1 MSHLISISCCWQFKK
16 TIVITTNLTNP
27 ESPDNLI
34 ECSNNY
40 SNASGS
46 LWIYYRNE
54 SNDTLTDSEL
64 VKSKVKIRGSAGGTP
79 NNGNTK
85 DIKIAV
91 PLKDL
96 SNFWRSLEMPLIDCE
111 INLILTW
118 STDCV
123 ISSAT
128 GAKKFAITDAKLYFL
143 VVTLFKTTTIQLL
156 I

>member
-1 MSHLISISCCWQFKK
+1 M
-16 TIVITTNLTNP
+16 TNP

-64 VKSKVKIRGSAGGTP
+64 FKSKVEITGSAGGTP

-85 DIKIAV
+85 HIKIAV
-91 PLKDL
+91 PLKYL
-96 SNFWRSLEMPLIDCE
+96 SNFWRSLEMPLTDCE
-111 INLILTW
+111 INLILT
-118 STDCV
+118 
-123 ISSAT
+123 SAT
-128 GAKKFAITDAKLYFL
+128 GATKFAITDAKLYFL
-143 VVTLFKTTTIQLL
+143 VATLFIQDNAKLL
-156 I
+156 QYNN

>member
-1 MSHLISISCCWQFKK
+1 M
-16 TIVITTNLTNP
+16 TDP

-64 VKSKVKIRGSAGGTP
+64 FKSKVEITGSAGGTP

-85 DIKIAV
+85 HIKIAV
-91 PLKDL
+91 PLKYL
-96 SNFWRSLEMPLIDCE
+96 SNFWRSLEMPLTDCE

-128 GAKKFAITDAKLYFL
+128 GATKFAITDAKLYFL
-143 VVTLFKTTTIQLL
+143 VATLFIQDNAKLL
-156 I
+156 QYNN